1 MAAYVQ
7 ALCVLVLAALGTL
20 IWSLL
25 ARTRPV
31 PPRVANAFRVYVR
44 YAMAAVLLSYGFAK
58 IPPTQFQPPGPELL
72 VRTYGDSSPMGLL
85 WTFMGFSPAYTMFA
99 GLMEIIPGLLLL
111 FRPTATLGA
120 LIGAA
125 TMTNVVALNFC
136 YDVPV
141 KLFSVH
147 LLCALLVIAAP
158 DARRLLDFFVL
169 NRPVVAV
176 VLRAPETGTRRTVIA
191 GMKAAL
197 VLMLLAGNVVGGYQ
211 AWYSFGPG
219 APKAALAGVYDVE
232 SFAVNGEARP
242 PLWTDATRWRR
253 LLIARRGGF
262 LVVQWMGGLNE
273 RFLLKHDEKA
283 GTFVLSVMGGKD
295 TFTLSR
301 TMSDPGRLLLEGPFR
316 NGQIKVALKKVADAA
331 FPVNARGF
339 HWIQELPYNR

>member
-1 MAAYVQ
+1 
-7 ALCVLVLAALGTL
+7 
-20 IWSLL
+20 
-25 ARTRPV
+25 
-31 PPRVANAFRVYVR
+31 
-44 YAMAAVLLSYGFAK
+44 
-58 IPPTQFQPPGPELL
+58 
-72 VRTYGDSSPMGLL
+72 
-85 WTFMGFSPAYTMFA
+85 MGFSPAYTMFA

-111 FRPTATLGA
+111 FRRTATLGA
-120 LIGAA
+120 LIGSA

-219 APKAALAGVYDVE
+219 APTAALAGVYDVE
-232 SFAVNGEARP
+232 SFAMNGEPRP

-301 TMSDPGRLLLEGPFR
+301 TMTDPGRLLLEGPFR